1 MNAVTADFSKTNGRR
16 VSRKLVLALRA
27 LADYFETRAAEK
39 AQARQRLED
48 TRSIACLIDKYE
60 VMQPNLA
67 TELRFIASRN

>member
-1 MNAVTADFSKTNGRR
+1 MNAITADFSKTHSRQI
-16 VSRKLVLALRA
+16 SRKLAVLLRA

-48 TRSIACLIDKYE
+48 TRAIARLLDKYE

-67 TELRFIASRN
+67 AELRFIASRN